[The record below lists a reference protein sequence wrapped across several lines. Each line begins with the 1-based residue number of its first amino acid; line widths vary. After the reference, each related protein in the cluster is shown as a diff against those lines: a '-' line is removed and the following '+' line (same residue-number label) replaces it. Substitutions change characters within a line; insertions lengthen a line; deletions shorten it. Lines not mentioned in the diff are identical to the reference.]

1 MVRISESRILVPV
14 DGSKTST
21 KTIEAIIENKEV
33 FHSTLTVLHVVDVNK
48 LTYRMIPDFQMEM
61 IEEAAQ
67 KAGKAILHKQA
78 EMFRD
83 AGMKIEE
90 RLETGAP
97 REVIS
102 KIANEEKFDLIII
115 GRRGGKGVIRD
126 VLFGSTANYVL
137 HHVACPVLLF

>member
-67 KAGKAILHKQA
+67 KAGKAILHNQA
-78 EMFRD
+78 EMFSD

-97 REVIS
+97 REPW
-102 KIANEEKFDLIII
+102 KLPA
-115 GRRGGKGVIRD
+115 
-126 VLFGSTANYVL
+126 AW
-137 HHVACPVLLF
+137 

>member
-1 MVRISESRILVPV
+1 MVQISESRILVPV

-61 IEEAAQ
+61 IEDAAQ
-67 KAGKAILHKQA
+67 NAGKEILHSQA
-78 EMFRD
+78 VLFRD
-83 AGMKIEE
+83 AGMQIEE

-97 REVIS
+97 REVIC
-102 KIANEEKFDLIII
+102 KIVNEENYDLIII

>member
-14 DGSKTST
+14 DGSKTAAR
-21 KTIEAIIENKEV
+21 TIEAIIENKEL
-33 FHSTLTVLHVVDVNK
+33 FHSPLTVLHVVDLNK
-48 LTYRMIPDFQMEM
+48 LTYRMIPDFQMQM

-67 KAGKAILHKQA
+67 KAGREILRNHTGFL
-78 EMFRD
+78 EN

-97 REVIS
+97 REVICRVV
-102 KIANEEKFDLIII
+102 NDEHYDLIII
-115 GRRGGKGVIRD
+115 GRRSGKGVIRD

>member
-14 DGSKTST
+14 DGSKTSI

-61 IEEAAQ
+61 IEEASQ
-67 KAGKAILHKQA
+67 KAGTEILHSQA
-78 EMFRD
+78 ELFKNS
-83 AGMKIEE
+83 GMKIEE

-97 REVIS
+97 REVICR
-102 KIANEEKFDLIII
+102 IVNEENYDLIII
-115 GRRGGKGVIRD
+115 GRQGGKGVIRD

>member
-14 DGSKTST
+14 DGSKTSA

-67 KAGKAILHKQA
+67 KAGTEILHSQT
-78 EMFRD
+78 EMFRK

-97 REVIS
+97 REVIC
-102 KIANEEKFDLIII
+102 KIVNDEEYDLIII

>member
-1 MVRISESRILVPV
+1 MVLLSESRILVPV
-14 DGSKTST
+14 DGSMTST
-21 KTIEAIIENKEV
+21 KTIKAIIENKEV
-33 FHSTLTVLHVVDVNK
+33 FHSTLTVLHVVDLNK

-61 IEEAAQ
+61 IEDAAQ
-67 KAGKAILHKQA
+67 KAGTEILRSQA
-78 EMFRD
+78 ELFRN

-97 REVIS
+97 REEICR
-102 KIANEEKFDLIII
+102 IINEENFNLIII